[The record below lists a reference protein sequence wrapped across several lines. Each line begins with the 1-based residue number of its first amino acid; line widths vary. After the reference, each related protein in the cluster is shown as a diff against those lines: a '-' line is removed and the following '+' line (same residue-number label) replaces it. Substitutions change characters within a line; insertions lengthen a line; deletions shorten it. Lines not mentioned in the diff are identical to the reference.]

1 METKANHVLIGAF
14 TLAVAAF
21 MLLFALWA
29 AKYSSEQSWREYDV
43 IFREAVTGLS
53 EGGQVQYNGIVVGN
67 VKTLSLEP
75 DDPRKVIARIR
86 VRADTPVKVD
96 TRAKLAFTGITGVA
110 IIQLSGGGPESPALT
125 ETPGRDV
132 PLIRTQPS
140 ALQNL
145 ADTAEDVVNRLNRL
159 LSERNIRKVSQVLTD
174 LQQITGSVAGQREDI
189 KALIVSAREASQ
201 KLEATLGRIDGT
213 VAKDLPRLVA
223 SLERSLDQLDSFT
236 RNADALVAD
245 NRDSITRFS
254 NEGLGQIAPTLA
266 QLRATLREIDRLTK
280 NLKDNPADYLL
291 GRDTP
296 EEFEP

>member
-14 TLAVAAF
+14 TLGVAAF

-67 VKTLSLEP
+67 VKDLSLEP

-110 IIQLSGGGPESPALT
+110 IIQLSGGDPKSPALT
-125 ETPGRDV
+125 ETPERDV
-132 PLIRTQPS
+132 PVIQTQPS

-145 ADTAEDVVNRLNRL
+145 ADTAEDVINRLNQV
-159 LSERNIRKVSQVLTD
+159 LSERNIEKVAQVLDD
-174 LQQITGSVAGQREDI
+174 LQQITGTVSGQREDI

-201 KLEATLGRIDGT
+201 KLDSTLGRIDGT

-236 RNADALVAD
+236 KNADALVAD
-245 NRDSITRFS
+245 NRDPITRFS